1 MGNDFG
7 LFGKIYEKGEIV
19 CRQGDPGDEMYII
32 HRVQFAVILRRMH
45 GDVGAQSG

>member
-1 MGNDFG
+1 
-7 LFGKIYEKGEIV
+7 
-19 CRQGDPGDEMYII
+19 MYII